1 MFTTNTDKISPH
13 LKILSHETLH
23 LSVLSQNDDSF
34 SSVWIQYHINLLVT
48 SMFAFWITEDTQ
60 NTIMSLTTYG
70 VICNIDL
77 FSTCDL

>member
-34 SSVWIQYHINLLVT
+34 FSV
-48 SMFAFWITEDTQ
+48 
-60 NTIMSLTTYG
+60 
-70 VICNIDL
+70 
-77 FSTCDL
+77 

>member
-1 MFTTNTDKISPH
+1 
-13 LKILSHETLH
+13 
-23 LSVLSQNDDSF
+23 
-34 SSVWIQYHINLLVT
+34 
-48 SMFAFWITEDTQ
+48 MFAFWITEDTQ